1 MFAGFYSTLARVLL
15 AHFGVF
21 GLPKWTRKD
30 TDGMLVPPNST
41 KAYSKRSRRAQLK
54 RKLTAEKAAKKG
66 ARQKALPAPKQRKPV
81 KVEKSEEHF
90 AAACELVKNL
100 IQSPEVSKQF
110 DPQVRTNTRMI
121 YTKGVTL
128 WMLILQRLGNG
139 LSLQDTVSHI
149 IHYDRDLLPENKR
162 VREGTLSENSSGYYQ
177 AKKKL
182 PLESIHDFS
191 SAVCDYLGRTSEP
204 VFGSQRVFIIDGTT
218 ITLEPTPQLKRA
230 FPPAPNQHGE
240 SVWPVAML
248 MVANEMQSG
257 CALLPQIDPMYGPKR
272 SSEAEQARRIVG
284 RLPEHSVV
292 MADSGFG
299 IFSVGYHST
308 QAGHDILFRL
318 TRSRYKALRKRGRL
332 IEEGPFHKS
341 YCLMWHPSAK
351 DCKSN
356 PDLPCDAGI
365 EVAIHEVELDNGS
378 SLYLVTTLEI
388 DATSA
393 AQLYS
398 RRYDVEFDIRDLKVT
413 MDAENILAQS
423 VVIVKK
429 ELMTSV
435 IAYNLIAQFR
445 RQAAKLAGVQP
456 RRLSFKGVW
465 LSFRDHL
472 LLKEPEN
479 LSAWQHLYAAAL
491 ISAGKRKHPNRSK
504 PRSYPRRAHPRR
516 PKSTKFIKSERK
528 ADAQKGD
535 EKHEIPPPLVSK

>member
-1 MFAGFYSTLARVLL
+1 MV
-15 AHFGVF
+15 
-21 GLPKWTRKD
+21 K
-30 TDGMLVPPNST
+30 PPNGT
-41 KAYSKRSRRAQLK
+41 RFRSRRSLK
-54 RKLTAEKAAKKG
+54 KALLKKKSVSKSASRKKP
-66 ARQKALPAPKQRKPV
+66 LPAPKPKKDRNMDDPKEQ
-81 KVEKSEEHF
+81 F
-90 AAACELVKNL
+90 AAANELLRHV
-100 IQSPEVSKQF
+100 IQSSEVSKQF
-110 DPQVRTNTRMI
+110 DPQLRTNSRMI

-128 WMLILQRLGNG
+128 WMLILQRLGNS
-139 LSLQDTVSHI
+139 LSLEATVSQI
-149 IHYDRDLLPENKR
+149 ITHDRDLLPDNKR
-162 VREGTLSENSSGYYQ
+162 VREGTLSENSSGYYN
-177 AKKKL
+177 AKKNL
-182 PLESIHDFS
+182 PIESIHEFS
-191 SAVCDYLGRTSEP
+191 SAVCDYLGRAGEP

-230 FPPAPNQHGE
+230 FPPATNQYGE

-272 SSEAEQARRIVG
+272 SSEAEQARRIVR
-284 RLPEHSVV
+284 RLPENSVV

-318 TRSRYKALRKRGRL
+318 TKSRFNALRKQGRL

-341 YCLMWHPSAK
+341 YSLTWQPSAK
-351 DCKSN
+351 DRKSSPN
-356 PDLPCDAGI
+356 LPSEAAI
-365 EVAIHEVELDNGS
+365 EVAIHEVELDNGTF
-378 SLYLVTTLEI
+378 LYLVTTLEI

-393 AQLYS
+393 AELYS

-423 VVIVKK
+423 VVMVKK

-435 IAYNLIAQFR
+435 VAYNLIAQFR
-445 RQAAKLAGVQP
+445 RQAAKLARVQP

-479 LSAWQHLYAAAL
+479 LSDWQDLYVVAL
-491 ISAGKRKHPNRSK
+491 ISAGKRKLPNRSK

-516 PKSTKFIKSERK
+516 PKSTKFMKTQRK
-528 ADAQKGD
+528 ADEQKAD
-535 EKHEIPPPLVSK
+535 EQHEIPPPMVSK

>member
-1 MFAGFYSTLARVLL
+1 MV
-15 AHFGVF
+15 
-21 GLPKWTRKD
+21 K
-30 TDGMLVPPNST
+30 PPNGT
-41 KAYSKRSRRAQLK
+41 RFRSRRSLK
-54 RKLTAEKAAKKG
+54 KALLKKKSVSKS
-66 ARQKALPAPKQRKPV
+66 ASRQKPLPAPKPKKDRNMDDRK
-81 KVEKSEEHF
+81 EQF
-90 AAACELVKNL
+90 AAANELLRHV
-100 IQSPEVSKQF
+100 IQSSEVSKQF
-110 DPQVRTNTRMI
+110 DPQLRTNSRMI

-128 WMLILQRLGNG
+128 WMLILQRLGNS
-139 LSLQDTVSHI
+139 LSLEATVSQI
-149 IHYDRDLLPENKR
+149 ITHDRDLLPDNKR
-162 VREGTLSENSSGYYQ
+162 VREGTLSENSSGYYK
-177 AKKKL
+177 AKKNL
-182 PLESIHDFS
+182 PIESIHEFS
-191 SAVCDYLGRTSEP
+191 SAVCDYLGRAGEP

-230 FPPAPNQHGE
+230 FPPATNQYGE

-272 SSEAEQARRIVG
+272 SSEAEQARRIVR
-284 RLPEHSVV
+284 RLPENSVV

-318 TRSRYKALRKRGRL
+318 TKSRFNALRKQGRL

-341 YCLMWHPSAK
+341 YSLTWQPSAK
-351 DCKSN
+351 DRKSSPN
-356 PDLPCDAGI
+356 LPSEAAI
-365 EVAIHEVELDNGS
+365 EVAIHEVELDNGTF
-378 SLYLVTTLEI
+378 LYLVTTLEI

-393 AQLYS
+393 AELYS

-423 VVIVKK
+423 VVMVKK

-435 IAYNLIAQFR
+435 VAYNLIAQFR
-445 RQAAKLAGVQP
+445 RQAAKLARVQP

-479 LSAWQHLYAAAL
+479 LSDWQDLYAVAL
-491 ISAGKRKHPNRSK
+491 ISAGKRKLPNRSK

-516 PKSTKFIKSERK
+516 PKSTKFMKTQRK
-528 ADAQKGD
+528 ADEQKAD
-535 EKHEIPPPLVSK
+535 EQHEIPPPMVSK